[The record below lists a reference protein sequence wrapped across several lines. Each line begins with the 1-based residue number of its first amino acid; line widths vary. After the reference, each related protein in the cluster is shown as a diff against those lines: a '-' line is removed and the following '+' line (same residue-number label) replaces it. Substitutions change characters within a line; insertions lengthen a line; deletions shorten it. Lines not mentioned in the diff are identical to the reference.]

1 MFFILKTYLVEK
13 SVCFQYNIREI
24 QLIQNINKK
33 TLRHEHILIQVILHE
48 VIQLDMSTIC
58 IGVFI
63 DFIQRRSHKRAR

>member
-48 VIQLDMSTIC
+48 VIQFRYVNNLYWRIYRFYPEAFT
-58 IGVFI
+58 
-63 DFIQRRSHKRAR
+63 